1 MSSMVSLSPSFR
13 NQSNDSRWM
22 SIRLGRSRTCLRRE
36 NDLRARG
43 AVTELAKKKASLTGY
58 EVSGE
63 AEKNACRAGRPDG
76 RRNPPGYR
84 SHPSSRKRTTRGR
97 LSRLLQGIRP
107 VQAAAAAARRERL
120 PPGAG

>member
-1 MSSMVSLSPSFR
+1 MGEMSSMVSRSPSLR

-63 AEKNACRAGRPDG
+63 AEKMRAERDV
-76 RRNPPGYR
+76 
-84 SHPSSRKRTTRGR
+84 RTVGATLHGTGGAP
-97 LSRLLQGIRP
+97 L
-107 VQAAAAAARRERL
+107 AASARR
-120 PPGAG
+120 GAG